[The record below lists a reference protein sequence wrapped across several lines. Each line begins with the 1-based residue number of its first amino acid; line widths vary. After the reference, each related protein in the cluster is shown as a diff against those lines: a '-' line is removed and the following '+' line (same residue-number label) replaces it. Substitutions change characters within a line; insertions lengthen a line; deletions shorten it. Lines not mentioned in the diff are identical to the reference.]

1 MHDRAFHLGLAIWGY
16 KGWLGELF
24 PRGSR
29 APDLLP
35 LYTERFSCVEG
46 NTTFYAIPD
55 DRTVARWA
63 AQMPPGF
70 KFCPKLHQSISHQG
84 PLAPQINAALAFH
97 DRLAVLGDRLGPF
110 MLQLPPR
117 YGARQLTDLNQFLQG
132 WTKAR
137 PDTPLAIEVRH
148 RDWFEPQATIQ
159 LTALLEDLGRGR
171 ALLDSRPIYE
181 GPPSPC
187 LDALPDRQR
196 EKKPRLPLQ
205 PIVTADYAIVRYI
218 SHPEPEHNLPYFTTW
233 VEQIRTWLQQGIQ
246 VYFFVHCPIEEH
258 SPANARMFQ
267 AALEAAA
274 VPIPSLPWNQLPI
287 MANSTAQLSLFER

>member
-1 MHDRAFHLGLAIWGY
+1 MDDRAFHLGLAIWGY

-29 APDLLP
+29 ASDLLP
-35 LYTERFSCVEG
+35 LYTARFSCVEG

-63 AQMPPGF
+63 AQMPSGF

-84 PLAPQINAALAFH
+84 PLHPRLGAALAFH
-97 DRLAVLGDRLGPF
+97 DRLQVIGDRLGPF

-117 YGARQLTDLNQFLQG
+117 YGPSQFDDLHQFLQG
-132 WTKAR
+132 WTAAR
-137 PDTPLAIEVRH
+137 LATSLAIEVRH
-148 RDWFEPQATIQ
+148 RDWFTPKATIQ
-159 LTALLEDLGRGR
+159 LTALLEDLGLGW

-181 GPPSPC
+181 GPPSPS
-187 LDALPDRQR
+187 LEALPDRQR

-205 PIVTADYAIVRYI
+205 PIVTTDYAIVRYI
-218 SHPEPEHNLPYFTTW
+218 SHPDPERNLSYYRTW
-233 VEQIRTWLQQGIQ
+233 VEQIRAWLRQGIQ

-258 SPANARMFQ
+258 SPRNARAFQ
-267 AALEAAA
+267 AALETAIS
-274 VPIPSLPWNQLPI
+274 IPPLGWNQLPVTH
-287 MANSTAQLSLFER
+287 APAAQLDLFEG